1 MEHAEVNAKELQEQ
15 FNAKVHK
22 IHGSKQNARSTSS
35 ANATNHSAKAKNAE
49 SRSPRANVQGRG
61 KCYRCGY
68 TNHTADKC
76 KYKEYVCNQCNK
88 KGHLAKACRSK
99 NHQSTKLIEVEE
111 EEEESYIFYNSG
123 RRAFHITMNVNGKE
137 VKMEL
142 DTGSGVTIMPEKI
155 FTEIFQDEIKLKR
168 TSQILKTY
176 SGSII
181 PLKGEAMVNVK
192 GKDGQMAQLRLLVA
206 DIPHQSSVLGRDWLE
221 KLKMEW
227 TNVFT
232 LTSSCNLDHIMVKHK
247 SLFSPGL
254 GEIKGAKAKIHVQE
268 NAQAKFFKPR
278 PVPYAMK
285 TEVEEELAKLEKGN
299 IISKVTHS
307 EWAAPLVVVPKEN
320 GKVRLCGDFKVT
332 INPEMKVDQYPLPT
346 VQDLFATLSN
356 GKKFTKLD
364 LTQAYHQ
371 LPMDEDSKQYV
382 TINTHVGLFRYNR
395 MPYGIASGPAIFQ
408 KKMEEILSGIK
419 GVQVFIDDIRLTG
432 SSDEEHLHRL
442 DEVLQRLEENGVKL
456 NKEKCQFMQEEIDY
470 LGHKIDA
477 EGLHPQEHKIKA
489 MKEVSRPENVKELRS
504 FLGGVQ
510 NYENFCPTYQQH
522 YSH

>member
-76 KYKEYVCNQCNK
+76 KYKEYVYNQCNK

-123 RRAFHITMNVNGKE
+123 RRAFHITMKVNGKE

-142 DTGSGVTIMPEKI
+142 DTGSGITIMPEKI

-176 SGSII
+176 SRSII

-192 GKDGQMAQLRLLVA
+192 GKDGQIAQLRLLVA
-206 DIPHQSSVLGRDWLE
+206 DVPHQSSVLRRDWLE

-232 LTSSCNLDHIMVKHK
+232 LT
-247 SLFSPGL
+247 
-254 GEIKGAKAKIHVQE
+254 
-268 NAQAKFFKPR
+268 R
-278 PVPYAMK
+278 
-285 TEVEEELAKLEKGN
+285 N

-408 KKMEEILSGIK
+408 KKMKEILSGIK

-456 NKEKCQFMQEEIDY
+456 SKEKCQFMQEEIDY

-510 NYENFCPTYQQH
+510 YYGKFLPNLSATLQPLNELLKKDQEWKWIDECEKSFQKVKIILSSKTVLTH
-522 YSH
+522 YDPSLPLVLATDASTKGLICFKITD